1 MSVDTALQTA
11 LKPMGLPVFPNR
23 YTGEALEY
31 LVTNW
36 TLIPELHAGDL
47 AGAARYL
54 VQVHYYLPDKKNPNP
69 MLEEICLALAAAD
82 FTCPEVLQVD
92 DAARRTG
99 DAHGQHWTIE
109 CEYCDGGYNY
119 GQC

>member
-1 MSVDTALQTA
+1 MSVDAALQTA
-11 LKPMGLPVFPNR
+11 LKPRGLPVFPNR

-92 DAARRTG
+92 EKN
-99 DAHGQHWTIE
+99 GQHWLVE
-109 CEYCDGGYNY
+109 SEYCDGGYRY
-119 GQC
+119 GQCNA